1 MGIKDAFVPLIFFII
16 CIFGIAQSSITV
28 KTYLETGKEK
38 DNNFNFSAVILT
50 ASILGLLGSGFM
62 AYKAFKG
69 PGMNVPMVNVP
80 MGNVPMGNVPMGNA
94 ASEAAGS
101 QTNISNQQLTLAD
114 KLENMS
120 ANAAARA
127 AKASEGA
134 KLANALGATLGQLK
148 NKTN

>member
-69 PGMNVPMVNVP
+69 PGMNVPM
-80 MGNVPMGNVPMGNA
+80 GNA
-94 ASEAAGS
+94 VSEAAGS
-101 QTNISNQQLTLAD
+101 QTNISNQQMTLAD

-120 ANAAARA
+120 ANAASRA